1 MVSELVKDFIETF
14 GEEKFRKVLS
24 LAGHH
29 SLESGLLAVAGE
41 EVLERMT
48 EEEKLVFGLL
58 EMLDYECYKY
68 PHAPCCILTED
79 EIKSFLL
86 KHREKVLKMS
96 ILPPSMLGV
105 ACGVFDFLIEEDNE
119 QNTGKVVHYDSR
131 RE

>member
-1 MVSELVKDFIETF
+1 MSELVRDFIETF

-29 SLESGLLAVAGE
+29 SLESGFLAIVGE

-58 EMLDYECYKY
+58 EMLDYECYEY
-68 PHAPCCILTED
+68 PHAPCCILSEE

-86 KHREKVLKMS
+86 KHKKKIMGMS
-96 ILPPSMLGV
+96 IPPPSMLGV
-105 ACGVFDFLIEEDNE
+105 VCGVFDFLLEGENKGTD
-119 QNTGKVVHYDSR
+119 GK
-131 RE
+131 